1 MKKATRILTT
11 ILVLSIITIL
21 YSFVVAPAIEPVS
34 KYQNGDQSKKPDGP
48 KSPFL
53 AIFNPNDWEI
63 NCNTQLNYNNFHI
76 FIGDYKLVTPEQI
89 KINKFTVVAVNP
101 NNSSQ
106 VIILRCMG
114 EISLEFEKPLSHS
127 LEDNR
132 LLNGSITDEIHI
144 FSKGYDDVFSLK
156 TRDFSIDKGL
166 IRTKAN
172 VAFKYGKSQGF
183 GSGLRIQLIS
193 HKLFGSTPENI
204 SDSVP
209 ISLKIEKIMLEKLQR
224 LTIVPPAKKEN
235 GKQNDSRDAF
245 SAPIE
250 LHCDGQFVFNVLRKN
265 ASFEQNVS
273 LIQMVSNREPNAIRC
288 QYLNLYFTP
297 ANSGDSDKQTDG
309 QKNDSETSLDE
320 WNLQL
325 ARLEASGPLVVI
337 EAPEYQTKI
346 HTNRLIA
353 NLSPLSFE
361 LDSTNRQSEIHY
373 KSNTISAQNLIYYV
387 GENGSLGT
395 LDCNCPGWIS
405 SQMEQDGK
413 QIRVR
418 WSDRLRLEPDQN
430 DVSESI
436 VSIQGG
442 ARLEMESNNNT
453 EAAITADDIFFW
465 LTRTADT
472 SQSNGFEKMTLSRM
486 QAKNNVVMKSK
497 PITAKVKTLQ
507 LWFEQLGGEAG
518 EGKRQE
524 IAGSSLDSPTVY
536 SLMPNASN
544 SELNHSY
551 SVTGA
556 LLQGKILIGQDQFQI
571 GELTLKD
578 DVRIVQN
585 GDDNSK
591 LELSGSQI
599 QAFNIT
605 LPSATASLIG
615 QPAKIRY
622 NNAMLTGTAINVNR
636 GTSRIW
642 IDSGGEAVFLG
653 GEKSE
658 ANSKN
663 QAAASQYMSPA
674 KISWSKNM
682 VFQNDTLTFTGD
694 VSLERKD
701 QYAQCDAL
709 SIVLN
714 KKIDFQNL
722 SSEEQK
728 TLDVRYVALNN
739 SVKLENVTVE
749 NGVTAAMDCLTA
761 SKMTIDMKKQ
771 TFVAEGPGRAM
782 TQRKMKG
789 NDDDAEA
796 KQSETEGKELEANAS
811 STHIPLSQLA
821 ARNSQLINLS
831 VDFQKRLEGSIA
843 PQSLSTFTFTGYV
856 QAVYSPIDEI
866 GKPIKTFTISELP
879 PQAFT
884 LKCNQMEIQAD
895 LKNAELDISK
905 NSLASNSGASSG
917 AFIASGGV
925 TLEGLNY
932 NAVADRITFEE
943 KRGVM
948 TLEGSDSKPAQL
960 FYQKVLGGRYN
971 QASSS
976 AIYYNTQTGAVKGEG
991 IQEFSLFLAPK
1002 Q

>member
-11 ILVLSIITIL
+11 ILILSIVTIL
-21 YSFVVAPAIEPVS
+21 YSVVVAPAIEPVS
-34 KYQNGDQSKKPDGP
+34 KYQKGASPKTRPDP
-48 KSPFL
+48 SRSPFL
-53 AIFNPNDWEI
+53 AFFNPNDWEI
-63 NCNTQLNYNNFHI
+63 VCDTQLNYNNFHI
-76 FIGDYKLVTPEQI
+76 FIGDYKFVTPELI
-89 KINKFTVVAVNP
+89 KLHKFTVVVVNP
-101 NNSSQ
+101 KNTSQ
-106 VIILRCMG
+106 VIIVRCMG
-114 EISLEFEKPLSHS
+114 EITLEFEKPFSHS

-132 LLNGSITDEIHI
+132 LLNGSITDDIHI

-209 ISLKIEKIMLEKLQR
+209 ISLKFEKIMLEKLQR
-224 LTIVPPAKKEN
+224 LTIVPPVKKEN
-235 GKQNDSRDAF
+235 AKQNDSRDVF

-250 LHCDGQFVFNVLRKN
+250 LRCDGQFVFNVLRKN

-273 LIQMVSNREPNAIRC
+273 LIQMVSNRAPNAIRC

-297 ANSGDSDKQTDG
+297 VNRGDSNEKTSSQ
-309 QKNDSETSLDE
+309 NDSEPSFDE
-320 WNLQL
+320 WDLQL

-337 EAPEYQTKI
+337 ETPEYQTKI
-346 HTNRLIA
+346 LTNRLIA

-373 KSNTISAQNLIYYV
+373 RNNTISAQNMIYYV
-387 GENGSLGT
+387 GENGTLGT

-418 WSDRLRLEPDQN
+418 WSDRLRLEPDHN
-430 DVSESI
+430 DPAESI

-465 LTRTADT
+465 LTRTADS
-472 SQSNGFEKMTLSRM
+472 SQANGFEKMTLSRM
-486 QAKNNVVMKSK
+486 QAKNNVIMKSK

-507 LWFEQLGGEAG
+507 LWFEQLGGEA
-518 EGKRQE
+518 
-524 IAGSSLDSPTVY
+524 AL
-536 SLMPNASN
+536 PNAELSSNSALRNSELQIPN

-551 SVTGA
+551 SVTGS
-556 LLQGKILIGQDQFQI
+556 LLQGKILLGQDQFQVS
-571 GELTLKD
+571 ELTLKD

-591 LELSGSQI
+591 LEMRGSQI

-605 LPSATASLIG
+605 QPSATASLIG

-642 IDSGGEAVFLG
+642 IDSGGDAVFLG
-653 GEKSE
+653 GE
-658 ANSKN
+658 N
-663 QAAASQYMSPA
+663 QSAASQLAA

-682 VFQNDTLTFTGD
+682 VFQNDMLTFTGD

-714 KKIDFQNL
+714 KKADFQNP

-728 TLDVRYVALNN
+728 TLDVRYVVLNN
-739 SVKLENVTVE
+739 SVKLENHTVE

-789 NDDDAEA
+789 NDDAEA
-796 KQSETEGKELEANAS
+796 KQLETGSEGSGANAS
-811 STHIPLSQLA
+811 STQSPLSQLA
-821 ARNSQLINLS
+821 IRNSQLINLS
-831 VDFQKRLEGSIA
+831 VDFQKRLEGSFA
-843 PQSLSTFTFTGYV
+843 PQTLSTFTFTGYV

-884 LKCNQMEIQAD
+884 LKCSQMEIQAD

-905 NSLASNSGASSG
+905 NSPVSNSGASSG

>member
-11 ILVLSIITIL
+11 ILILSIVTLL
-21 YSFVVAPAIEPVS
+21 YSAVVAPAIEPVS
-34 KYQNGDQSKKPDGP
+34 KYQNSAQSKKRPGGP

-63 NCNTQLNYNNFHI
+63 DCNTQLNYNNFHI
-76 FIGDYKLVTPEQI
+76 FIGDYKLVSPELI

-101 NNSSQ
+101 KNSSQ

-114 EISLEFEKPLSHS
+114 EITLEFEKPFSQS

-144 FSKGYDDVFSLK
+144 FSKGYDEVFSLK
-156 TRDFSIDKGL
+156 TRDFRIDKGL

-204 SDSVP
+204 SDAVP

-224 LTIVPPAKKEN
+224 LTIVPPVKNEKDN
-235 GKQNDSRDAF
+235 KNDSRDLF

-250 LHCDGQFVFNVLRKN
+250 LHCDGQFVFNVLSKN

-273 LIQMVSNREPNAIRC
+273 LIQMVSNRAPNSIRC

-297 ANSGDSDKQTDG
+297 AKRSDSEEQTSN
-309 QKNDSETSLDE
+309 KNDSEPSFDE

-337 EAPEYQTKI
+337 ETPEYQTKI

-373 KSNTISAQNLIYYV
+373 KNNTISAQNLIYYV
-387 GENGSLGT
+387 GENGALGM

-418 WSDRLRLEPDQN
+418 WSDRLRLEPDHN
-430 DVSESI
+430 DPAESI

-442 ARLEMESNNNT
+442 ARLEMENNNNT

-465 LTRTADT
+465 LTRTAD
-472 SQSNGFEKMTLSRM
+472 SSKSNGFEKMTLSRM

-507 LWFEQLGGEAG
+507 LWFEQLGGQAPLPNPEL
-518 EGKRQE
+518 
-524 IAGSSLDSPTVY
+524 SSNSALRNSELQIP
-536 SLMPNASN
+536 N

-556 LLQGKILIGQDQFQI
+556 LLQGKILLGQDQFQI
-571 GELTLKD
+571 SELTLKD

-585 GDDNSK
+585 GDANSK

-605 LPSATASLIG
+605 QPSATASLIG

-622 NNAMLTGTAINVNR
+622 NNAMLTGMAINVNR

-642 IDSGGEAVFLG
+642 IDSGG
-653 GEKSE
+653 
-658 ANSKN
+658 
-663 QAAASQYMSPA
+663 
-674 KISWSKNM
+674 
-682 VFQNDTLTFTGD
+682 D
-694 VSLERKD
+694 
-701 QYAQCDAL
+701 
-709 SIVLN
+709 
-714 KKIDFQNL
+714 
-722 SSEEQK
+722 
-728 TLDVRYVALNN
+728 
-739 SVKLENVTVE
+739 
-749 NGVTAAMDCLTA
+749 
-761 SKMTIDMKKQ
+761 
-771 TFVAEGPGRAM
+771 
-782 TQRKMKG
+782 
-789 NDDDAEA
+789 
-796 KQSETEGKELEANAS
+796 
-811 STHIPLSQLA
+811 
-821 ARNSQLINLS
+821 
-831 VDFQKRLEGSIA
+831 
-843 PQSLSTFTFTGYV
+843 
-856 QAVYSPIDEI
+856 
-866 GKPIKTFTISELP
+866 
-879 PQAFT
+879 
-884 LKCNQMEIQAD
+884 
-895 LKNAELDISK
+895 
-905 NSLASNSGASSG
+905 
-917 AFIASGGV
+917 
-925 TLEGLNY
+925 
-932 NAVADRITFEE
+932 
-943 KRGVM
+943 
-948 TLEGSDSKPAQL
+948 
-960 FYQKVLGGRYN
+960 
-971 QASSS
+971 
-976 AIYYNTQTGAVKGEG
+976 
-991 IQEFSLFLAPK
+991 
-1002 Q
+1002 